1 MRPGESPRAIHPPR
15 GRGRIAERRAW
26 HRSSRTR
33 ASRRATSSTASSLG
47 ASAQKTSSSAKRRA
61 AASATV
67 PISQAGLTRRPFAGR
82 SPALLLP
89 PLRRHRWRRQEL
101 GAAPHDARAPR
112 RRAARGR
119 VTCIHP
125 VVASANRAAAPLCRD
140 LHRAGV
146 PTNISRRRR
155 AAASSLPQRLPS
167 TNPQRPSTTG
177 RAPRCWSSAVSLGRA
192 GPSATQMSDRNDVRI
207 LQMETYIRNLER
219 FILEVGFEPV
229 VLERLRSSTV
239 AHLIGGPEFTAAALN
254 RPRAAAT
261 LPPAAAAQRPAPAP
275 AAPANP
281 TPAAN
286 PAAASMDTARHS
298 STIGFASR

>member
-146 PTNISRRRR
+146 PTTISRRRR
-155 AAASSLPQRLPS
+155 AASSSLPQRV
-167 TNPQRPSTTG
+167 RPPGVVEPTASVDN
-177 RAPRCWSSAVSLGRA
+177 RESAEVLVVRGFA
-192 GPSATQMSDRNDVRI
+192 GPSGAERDPDV
-207 LQMETYIRNLER
+207 
-219 FILEVGFEPV
+219 
-229 VLERLRSSTV
+229 
-239 AHLIGGPEFTAAALN
+239 GPE
-254 RPRAAAT
+254 
-261 LPPAAAAQRPAPAP
+261 
-275 AAPANP
+275 
-281 TPAAN
+281 
-286 PAAASMDTARHS
+286 
-298 STIGFASR
+298 